1 MTADRDAPDMI
12 GLTDAALVLAC
23 REGEEAAWVELVKRY
38 QRLVFSIPRRAGLD
52 EAVSADVFQHVFST
66 LLNKLDQINDPS
78 KVRSWLITTARR
90 ETWRISRLQT
100 TTISIDA
107 DEQEEG
113 SFELPDEQPLPEE
126 IIQRLEEQQ
135 LVRIALTELGDPCRQ
150 LLELLF
156 YSTQQQSYESIS
168 AVLNMP
174 VGSIG
179 PTRVRCLQKLRS
191 LLAQLDF

>member
-1 MTADRDAPDMI
+1 MAVEQDSPDI
-12 GLTDAALVLAC
+12 VGLTDAALVLAC
-23 REGEEAAWVELVKRY
+23 REGDEAAWEELVKRY

-52 EAVSADVFQHVFST
+52 EAISADVFQHVFST

-107 DEQEEG
+107 DEQDEG
-113 SFELPDEQPLPEE
+113 ALDLPDEQPLPEE

-135 LVRIALTELGDPCRQ
+135 LVRIALAELGDPCRQ

-156 YSTQQQSYESIS
+156 YSTQQQSYESI
-168 AVLNMP
+168 AAALNMP

-179 PTRVRCLQKLRS
+179 PTRVRCLQKLRNT
-191 LLAQLDF
+191 LAHMEF

>member
-1 MTADRDAPDMI
+1 MTTERDAPDMM
-12 GLTDAALVLAC
+12 GLTDAALVIAC
-23 REGEEAAWVELVKRY
+23 REGTETAWVELVNRY

-107 DEQEEG
+107 DEQEDG
-113 SFELPDEQPLPEE
+113 SLELPDEQPLPEE

-135 LVRIALTELGDPCRQ
+135 LVRIALNELGDPCRQ

-156 YSTQQQSYESIS
+156 YSTQQQSYESI
-168 AVLNMP
+168 AAALNMP

-179 PTRVRCLQKLRS
+179 PTRVRCLQKLRNV
-191 LLAQLDF
+191 LAQMDF

>member
-1 MTADRDAPDMI
+1 MAAERDTPDMV
-12 GLTDAALVLAC
+12 GLTDAALVHAC
-23 REGEEAAWVELVKRY
+23 REGDESAWEELVKRY

-52 EAVSADVFQHVFST
+52 EAISADVFQHVFST

-78 KVRSWLITTARR
+78 KVRAWLITTARR

-100 TTISIDA
+100 ITISIDG
-107 DEQEEG
+107 DEQDEG
-113 SFELPDEQPLPEE
+113 SFDLPDEQPLPEE

-135 LVRIALTELGDPCRQ
+135 LVRIALAELGDPCRQ

-156 YSTQQQSYESIS
+156 YSTQQQSYESI
-168 AVLNMP
+168 AAALNMP

-179 PTRVRCLQKLRS
+179 PTRVRCLQKLRNT
-191 LLAQLDF
+191 LAQMDF